1 MSLPSPLSSSPL
13 VPLSSPWLPSRSS
26 RATGIVARAACL
38 AALGGLLA
46 GPPACAQSVAP
57 PPRTLVPL
65 HDSAASKPAPLSLL
79 AATAPAAGASSAES
93 TLPPIPGAPSA
104 SARLPIGLGD
114 TIELRIDAD
123 QSLGGPA
130 RPALQAREDVLKLPG
145 GPRLVVSPAVGL
157 ARAPDGHFF
166 ASGLFAVTM
175 DQSLSSDARAFVQVR
190 GDRFS
195 LVREDTPEMTL
206 AAGVGWTPRRSVSVD
221 LSMAQGITPGT
232 TPLQGRGAIRLRF

>member
-1 MSLPSPLSSSPL
+1 MPSPFLPPSSLLPSSL
-13 VPLSSPWLPSRSS
+13 R
-26 RATGIVARAACL
+26 RRAAF
-38 AALGGLLA
+38 ALA
-46 GPPACAQSVAP
+46 GLVAATSALAQSVQP

-79 AATAPAAGASSAES
+79 AATAPSASASSPES
-93 TLPPIPGAPSA
+93 SLPPIPGAPSA
-104 SARLPIGLGD
+104 SARVPLGFGLGD
-114 TIELRIDAD
+114 TVELRIDAD

-175 DQSLSSDARAFVQVR
+175 DQPLSRDARAFVQVR

-195 LVREDTPEMTL
+195 LVHEETPEMTL
-206 AAGVGWTPRRSVSVD
+206 AAGVGWTPRRALSVD

-232 TPLQGRGAIRLRF
+232 APWQGRGAVHLKF